1 MEGGK
6 RKEAR
11 ESERE
16 REGRRAEKEKEKKR
30 EKIKNKSLPLSS
42 PPRLLSF
49 PLHYSSSPPSLPIP
63 PPHLSPM
70 SLQDA
75 VSGALQVVHPWL
87 SFVAGTGGLRWLLT
101 GHSPPSNRP
110 VSPKAVPTAPG

>member
-63 PPHLSPM
+63 PPPLVP
-70 SLQDA
+70 DEPPRCRFR
-75 VSGALQVVHPWL
+75 G
-87 SFVAGTGGLRWLLT
+87 
-101 GHSPPSNRP
+101 PPSCAP
-110 VSPKAVPTAPG
+110 VAFFCCWDWWPQMAPNWAQSTI